1 MGPAHRSSASARGW
15 AEPRKVALRPRPCG
29 ASRWRP
35 RPWALP
41 SLGQH
46 RFARPAPLAA
56 ERCTAKASLHYADGR
71 KHEGSTP
78 NPTKTVLGAFFRW
91 LRTGFRNLRAVLEQI
106 FAFVAVNARRA
117 NPRRERW
124 KSRLALNLAP
134 AGVPLR

>member
-1 MGPAHRSSASARGW
+1 
-15 AEPRKVALRPRPCG
+15 
-29 ASRWRP
+29 
-35 RPWALP
+35 
-41 SLGQH
+41 
-46 RFARPAPLAA
+46 LAA